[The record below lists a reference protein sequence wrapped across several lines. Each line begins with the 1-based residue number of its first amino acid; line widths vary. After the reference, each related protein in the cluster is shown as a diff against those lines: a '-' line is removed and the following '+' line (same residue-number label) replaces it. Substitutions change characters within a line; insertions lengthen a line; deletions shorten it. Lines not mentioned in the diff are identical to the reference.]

1 MDIIKRDGVM
11 NIKIQV
17 WKDLSYVRIIGVWYS
32 EEESD
37 FIAPENDT
45 RSIQEKNIPH
55 IAVLSAYEAQKI
67 ADANFLEKNIDT
79 VKMMFIKK
87 QGIFQPASKVEAE
100 TFLAKMCVGYKLEQ
114 EIKLNLSDN
123 ISSIE
128 GEKLAKMVDIKTL
141 ALVAEKQKLDRA
153 IELGLEKFIYT
164 ADGSKQYLTVTYL
177 S

>member
-1 MDIIKRDGVM
+1 
-11 NIKIQV
+11 
-17 WKDLSYVRIIGVWYS
+17 
-32 EEESD
+32 
-37 FIAPENDT
+37 
-45 RSIQEKNIPH
+45 
-55 IAVLSAYEAQKI
+55 
-67 ADANFLEKNIDT
+67 
-79 VKMMFIKK
+79 
-87 QGIFQPASKVEAE
+87 
-100 TFLAKMCVGYKLEQ
+100 
-114 EIKLNLSDN
+114 LNLSDN